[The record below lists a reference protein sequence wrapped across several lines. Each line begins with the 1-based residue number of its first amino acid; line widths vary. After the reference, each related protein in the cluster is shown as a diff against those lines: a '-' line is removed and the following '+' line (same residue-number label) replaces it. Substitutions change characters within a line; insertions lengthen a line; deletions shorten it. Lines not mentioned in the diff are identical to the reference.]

1 MPSNEMTSP
10 ELPARAKTAASMA
23 SQMAKAQNGKADSL
37 PGSDDR
43 NSRLKLFPEDAAVF
57 MPISPLSCRLSAAVS
72 SVLLCMTFLLH
83 L

>member
-1 MPSNEMTSP
+1 
-10 ELPARAKTAASMA
+10 MA

-37 PGSDDR
+37 RGSDDR

-57 MPISPLSCRLSAAVS
+57 MLVSLLGCRLSAAVS
-72 SVLLCMTFLLH
+72 SVLLCMTFLLR